1 MPPARVWPTKADQ
14 YRMDA
19 VALFLDVQHY
29 TQRVEAEI
37 IDGDLEEAIMLNA
50 KAYAA
55 AAAGQAVL
63 NAARRLS

>member
-1 MPPARVWPTKADQ
+1 MPPARLWPNKADQ
-14 YRMDA
+14 HRMDA
-19 VALFLDVQHY
+19 VALFLDVQHF

-37 IDGDLEEAIMLNA
+37 IEGDLEEAIRLNA

-63 NAARRLS
+63 NAARRMS